1 MNINSL
7 NSLRTNYLIA
17 LVILTIIFTLC
28 IYSVNFIYPKI
39 DSRTQ
44 DKSLTEEKEKKEKS
58 KYENLRKYGRFLIPF
73 GTLLSFFISCVVV
86 AKLIAIGNSNLLDT
100 PRDQYSGILF
110 LAIIGVILT
119 IMNFTV
125 LKERSIKEYIKGKK
139 FSVIG
144 VFMAL
149 GVSAI
154 VFGFLDN
161 FGMKLGTEA
170 LDDTFVQLFLGPF
183 STHKKFEKYKPE
195 IQENL
200 SILNRWS
207 NSKWKSVINQLLRN
221 KEEIREFVKQKNK
234 RNLNDLMKDIDEF
247 VEEGAIPLI
256 VPKDLSTSKN
266 TKLGGGV
273 REFIRNVKEKYE
285 LIDGSKSMMGNTF
298 SDFIGAILGA
308 AVINLFT
315 YMTSYDGVDSGDE
328 KVEGS
333 FLLRNLN
340 KLGPFMEAFFIALGC
355 LIPIF
360 LNIAIS
366 RDNNSNNNNKAW
378 IVVSIIGITM
388 VVMMYM
394 SVSGVKNMTENDK
407 KKSISKTLDS
417 LSDRLDIEENSR
429 LKVKINNFIESIN
442 N

>member
-1 MNINSL
+1 MNINKTRNFYFIILFILIILFTGCLYSI
-7 NSLRTNYLIA
+7 NY
-17 LVILTIIFTLC
+17 V
-28 IYSVNFIYPKI
+28 YPKTK
-39 DSRTQ
+39 DEQ
-44 DKSLTEEKEKKEKS
+44 KKNIS
-58 KYENLRKYGRFLIPF
+58 KNNLQKYGRFLIPF
-73 GTLLSFFISCVVV
+73 GTLLSFFMACTFV
-86 AKLIAIGNSNLLDT
+86 AKLINLGSHESLSK
-100 PRDQYSGILF
+100 PRDQYIGIIFLF
-110 LAIIGVILT
+110 LIGCILT
-119 IMNFTV
+119 YMNLTV

-183 STHKKFEKYKPE
+183 STHKKFEKYKDLT
-195 IQENL
+195 QKNL
-200 SILNRWS
+200 SIINKWS

-221 KEEIREFVKQKNK
+221 KEDIIELSKKKNK
-234 RNLNDLMKDIDEF
+234 KSLNDLVEDIEDFIED
-247 VEEGAIPLI
+247 GAVPLVI
-256 VPKDLSTSKN
+256 PKDLSQEKDGKN
-266 TKLGGGV
+266 NGGV
-273 REFIRNVKEKYE
+273 REFVKNVKEKYD

-308 AVINLFT
+308 AIINLFT

-333 FLLRNLN
+333 FLIRNLN
-340 KLGPFMEAFFIALGC
+340 KLGPFMEAFFISIGC

-366 RDNNSNNNNKAW
+366 RDKNSNNNRKAW
-378 IVVSIIGITM
+378 IVVGGIGIILII
-388 VVMMYM
+388 MMYM
-394 SVSGVKNMTENDK
+394 SVSGMKDMTQNEKKNSIK
-407 KKSISKTLDS
+407 KTINS
-417 LSDRLDIEENSR
+417 LKDRLDIEENSDLHVK
-429 LKVKINNFIESIN
+429 LKNFINSMN